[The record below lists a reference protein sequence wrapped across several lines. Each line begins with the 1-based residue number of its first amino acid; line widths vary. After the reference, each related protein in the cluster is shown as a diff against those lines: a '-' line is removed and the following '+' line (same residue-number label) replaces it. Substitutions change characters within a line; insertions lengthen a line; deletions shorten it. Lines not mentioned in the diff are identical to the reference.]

1 MTVPRILIV
10 EDDGNYLEIYRRC
23 LENSDY
29 EIFSARSTKKALAL
43 LEQQMFDIVLTDL
56 KMLGGK
62 EVFSGFG
69 VLEQARAIDPE
80 IQVIVITGYGGV
92 EHALRAMRSGAYD
105 FIVKGGDLRRK
116 ILLTVQSAIEVRLLK
131 MEMLDAKSKD
141 DINPESNRI
150 LGNSFSMQAISEE
163 ITRAAQSVTNILIYG
178 ESGTGKRLI
187 AQTIHRQSERK
198 NAPFFVI
205 DCGNLSEST
214 KDSELFGYQA
224 GAKYEN
230 SPGQPGKFEL
240 ANGGTIFLDGV
251 NYLDVRFQANLLNI
265 LSEKQVIRVGG
276 HKVVALDVRVIAST
290 ELTNDEM
297 LEHGKFRR
305 NLFDVLN
312 EMVITVPPL
321 RERKD
326 GDGSDIMLLA
336 AMFLKRHGADKV
348 VDFSP
353 GARELL
359 NQYDYPG
366 NVREL
371 ESIIKEAITRCDSSI
386 IKAEDLRSEIR
397 NRNQFLTHNR
407 VVQKATEKATKSGQ
421 QTTVSLKKL
430 KQSLNNIFSVDELR
444 ELCFDLGVDYDNLSG
459 SRKTDKIIDLIA
471 YFERRQNLDELISV
485 CRELRPNLN
494 W

>member
-29 EIFSARSTKKALAL
+29 EIFLARSSKKALAL

-116 ILLTVQSAIEVRLLK
+116 ILLTVQSALEVRLLR
-131 MEMLDAKSKD
+131 MEMLGAKSKD

-150 LGNSFSMQAISEE
+150 LGNSSSMQAISEE
-163 ITRAAQSVTNILIYG
+163 ITHAAQSATNILIYG

-198 NAPFFVI
+198 NAPFYII
-205 DCGNLSEST
+205 DCGNLSETT
-214 KDSELFGYQA
+214 KDGELFGYQA
-224 GAKYEN
+224 GAKYKN
-230 SPGQPGKFEL
+230 SPEQPGKFEL
-240 ANGGTIFLDGV
+240 ANRGTIFLDGV

-265 LSEKQVIRVGG
+265 LSEKQIKRVGG
-276 HKVVALDVRVIAST
+276 HKAIALDVRVIAST
-290 ELTNDEM
+290 EVTFDEM
-297 LEHGKFRR
+297 LKHGKFRR

-312 EMVITVPPL
+312 EMVIMVPPL

-326 GDGSDIMLLA
+326 GDGGDIMLLA

-348 VDFSP
+348 VDFSSE
-353 GARELL
+353 ARELL
-359 NQYDYPG
+359 NQYEYPG

-371 ESIIKEAITRCDSSI
+371 ESIIKEAITRCDSNVI
-386 IKAEDLRSEIR
+386 MAEHLRSEIR
-397 NRNQFLTHNR
+397 NRHQSLVHSSIA
-407 VVQKATEKATKSGQ
+407 QQATEKASYLVQ
-421 QTTVSLKKL
+421 QTTTSPKKIR
-430 KQSLNNIFSVDELR
+430 QNLNRIFNVGELR
-444 ELCFDLGVDYDNLSG
+444 ELCFDLGIDYDNLSG
-459 SRKTDKIIDLIA
+459 TRKTDKIIDLIA
-471 YFERRQNLDELISV
+471 YFERRQKLDELISI